1 MRQEEMHFKKKAHQ
15 LDVAV
20 DQLAKVVAV
29 TVHAYTANLPGV
41 FASLAGDLS
50 GLTLSL
56 GFEQQDSG
64 EEKVKRRRRRQKEE
78 QEEEENIKE
87 THVSSF
93 FLELN
98 LTPPSSARRWL
109 NSTLQLAGSCSC
121 S

>member
-64 EEKVKRRRRRQKEE
+64 EEKVKRRRRRQK
-78 QEEEENIKE
+78 KKSKKKKK
-87 THVSSF
+87 T
-93 FLELN
+93 
-98 LTPPSSARRWL
+98 
-109 NSTLQLAGSCSC
+109 
-121 S
+121 